1 MKSILLEVELHLRLT
16 DDPRHVGTVLIP
28 APEHR
33 HSPRRATYPHLPT
46 SRRRGERRFPD
57 RPDPAAPRCARSAAR
72 GAARQCVGFPIV
84 SLSTSEVRAMASP
97 EFESRARCLG
107 VTAREEKKG

>member
-33 HSPRRATYPHLPT
+33 HSPRRATYPPIYPPH
-46 SRRRGERRFPD
+46 
-57 RPDPAAPRCARSAAR
+57 AAEVN
-72 GAARQCVGFPIV
+72 VGFQTGQTRQRLDALDQQLAELHG
-84 SLSTSEVRAMASP
+84 SACGLSHRFIIDIGGQSH
-97 EFESRARCLG
+97 G
-107 VTAREEKKG
+107 VA